1 MTETRPYHINSST
14 FQAVV
19 EDVLEVEG
27 VAQIFYDRIEARCR
41 GDGSNAGVLKVHNEQ
56 HSQVG

>member
-1 MTETRPYHINSST
+1 MTETRPYHISSCI

-27 VAQIFYDRIEARCR
+27 VAQIFYDRIDARCR
-41 GDGSNAGVLKVHNEQ
+41 GEGYNAGILKVRHEQ